1 MSLNYVVDHSQRCIF
16 VWLSDVVEDW
26 ELGNGAQHI
35 WADTDF
41 DPHYV
46 RLIDGT
52 TAVEIRAGLGMVHAI
67 AEDVRLKSGNVALV
81 CSSEAVGAVFNE
93 YVSALTGVLARV
105 FDDIASAAAW
115 LDIQLPTPWPPVFA
129 KMASA

>member
-1 MSLNYVVDHSQRCIF
+1 MSLNYVVDRSQRCIF

-35 WADTDF
+35 WEDADF
-41 DPHYV
+41 DPRYV

-52 TAVEIRAGLGMVHAI
+52 TAVEIRAGLGMVRAI

-81 CSSEAVGAVFNE
+81 CSSAAVGTVFDE
-93 YVSALTGVLARV
+93 YAGALTGVLVRV

-115 LDIQLPTPWPPVFA
+115 LDVQLPSPWPPLFA
-129 KMASA
+129 KMASG